1 MSSTERLLLAGA
13 LLTAG
18 LAPLAAQ
25 VSLPTPIEMQNVVRA
40 GPPRFLNR
48 RVLLSY
54 QPESPARPVR
64 LVGAS
69 FEHQNYGVFH
79 PYVRNAN
86 GVFLLLLDEED
97 IPEGLPSLTYRIS
110 VDGLWTDDPANP
122 QRYRDFSGVVF
133 STFSLE
139 GLPPRSLVS
148 PEIRPNGEVTFRFR
162 GLPGRFVS
170 LIGEFNRWDPFW
182 EPMREQPGRAGQLSL
197 YQITLRLP
205 PGPHY
210 YVFSV
215 DGERVPDPLNVEM
228 AQDSEGF
235 RVSTF
240 QLLPVAAAPAR

>member
-1 MSSTERLLLAGA
+1 MSSTERLLLACA
-13 LLTAG
+13 LLTAS
-18 LAPLAAQ
+18 LDPLAAQ
-25 VSLPTPIEMQNVVRA
+25 VSLPTPIEIQNVARA

-48 RVLLSY
+48 QVLLSF

-69 FEHQNYGVFH
+69 FEHERYGVFH

-86 GVFLLLLDEED
+86 GVFLLLLDEDD
-97 IPEGLPSLTYRIS
+97 IPEGLTSLTYRIS

-122 QRYRDFSGVVF
+122 HRIEDFSGVVF

-139 GLPPRSLVS
+139 GLPAKSLVS
-148 PEIRPNGEVTFRFR
+148 PELRPNGEVTFRFR
-162 GLPGRFVS
+162 GQPGRFVS

-182 EPMREQPGRAGQLSL
+182 EPMPEVPGRPGQPSL

-228 AQDSEGF
+228 AEDSEGF

-240 QLLPVAAAPAR
+240 RLPPRTAAAP

>member
-1 MSSTERLLLAGA
+1 MSPAERLLLVGA
-13 LLTAG
+13 LLSCG

-25 VSLPTPIEMQNVVRA
+25 ATLPTPIVIQSVERA

-48 RVLLSY
+48 QVLLSY
-54 QPESPARPVR
+54 LPESPGRPVR

-69 FEHQNYGVFH
+69 FEHERYGVFH

-86 GVFLLLLDEED
+86 GVFLLLLDV
-97 IPEGLPSLTYRIS
+97 PEGLQSLTYRIA
-110 VDGLWTDDPANP
+110 VDGLWTCDPANP
-122 QRYRDFSGVVF
+122 QRFEDESGVVF
-133 STFSLE
+133 STWSLE

-148 PEIRPNGEVTFRFR
+148 PEVRPGGEVTFRYR
-162 GLPGRFVS
+162 SRSGRFVS

-182 EPMREQPGRAGQLSL
+182 EPMAEVPGGPGQPSL
-197 YQITLRLP
+197 YQVTLRLP

-215 DGERVPDPLNVEM
+215 DGERVPDPLNVEL
-228 AQDSEGF
+228 AENSEGF

-240 QLLPVAAAPAR
+240 RLPAQAAAAPR

>member
-18 LAPLAAQ
+18 LGPLAAQ
-25 VSLPTPIEMQNVVRA
+25 EILPTPIVLQSVERA

-48 RVLLSY
+48 QVLFSF
-54 QPESPARPVR
+54 QPESPARPAR
-64 LVGAS
+64 LVAAS
-69 FEHQNYGVFH
+69 FAHEHYAVFH

-86 GVFLLLLDEED
+86 GVFLLLLDVPD
-97 IPEGLPSLTYRIS
+97 GVQALTYRIA
-110 VDGLWTDDPANP
+110 VDGLWTHDPANP
-122 QRYRDFSGVVF
+122 QRFEDSSGLFF

-139 GLPPRSLVS
+139 GLPPKSLVS
-148 PEIRPNGEVTFRFR
+148 PEIHPNAEVTFRYR
-162 GLPGRFVS
+162 GQPGRFVS

-182 EPMREQPGRAGQLSL
+182 QPMPEDSRRPGL
-197 YQITLRLP
+197 YQLTLRLP

-215 DGERVPDPLNVEM
+215 DGQRVPDPLNVEL
-228 AQDSEGF
+228 AEDPEGF

-240 QLLPVAAAPAR
+240 RLPSVGAALR